1 MVQNPLLGVASGL
14 LGGGQA
20 VVPGTVPVSVVNSS
34 PANVAGVPQFGGDG
48 VGMFGSIFGGLS
60 GADSFGFGGEDPTG
74 GILGGLLGGGQAVPG
89 TLPVTVVNGT
99 PGIGAGTSG
108 LAGSLTGGGAGMAGG
123 AGAGMAGGPWGM
135 IAMLGLSL
143 GAGLLSKSKKKK
155 EPPDAQDDWEVAADW
170 KPTPG
175 AINWGSQYKQE
186 VADYSASLK
195 ALNGATENAVQVR
208 QNELKASQANKP
220 NSLAFKQNV
229 NIQASNL
236 RSFKQSEKQ
245 VGATA
250 QSLGQQNFSRLG

>member
-1 MVQNPLLGVASGL
+1 M
-14 LGGGQA
+14 
-20 VVPGTVPVSVVNSS
+20 
-34 PANVAGVPQFGGDG
+34 
-48 VGMFGSIFGGLS
+48 
-60 GADSFGFGGEDPTG
+60 
-74 GILGGLLGGGQAVPG
+74 
-89 TLPVTVVNGT
+89 

-155 EPPDAQDDWEVAADW
+155 EPPDQQDDWQVAADW

-175 AINWGSQYKQE
+175 AINWGSQYKKE
-186 VADYSASLK
+186 ITDFSASLR
-195 ALNGATENAVQVR
+195 AMNGQTENEVAYR
-208 QNELKASQANKP
+208 QNELKAAQANKSNP
-220 NSLAFKQNV
+220 LMFKQNV
-229 NIQASNL
+229 NVQASNL

-250 QSLGQQNFSRLG
+250 QDLGQKNFSRLG